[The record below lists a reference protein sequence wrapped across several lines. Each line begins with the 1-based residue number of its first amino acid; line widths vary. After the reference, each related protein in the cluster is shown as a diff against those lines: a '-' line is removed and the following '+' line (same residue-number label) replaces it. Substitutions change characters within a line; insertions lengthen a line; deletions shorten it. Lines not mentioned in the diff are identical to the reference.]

1 MRKRTLKATLAAI
14 LAVILLAF
22 SFTGCTKETK
32 VFCDTET
39 LRIERAGT
47 VTTVYDLAG
56 DESYTFRTVRVRKDT
71 PAAEAAAEYKT
82 VYDTATIKIDTVKGA
97 IIVTDKT
104 AGITYTVKR
113 AGIFQ

>member
-39 LRIERAGT
+39 LRIERTGT
-47 VTTVYDLAG
+47 VTTIYDLAG

-71 PAAEAAAEYKT
+71 PSAEAAAEYKT

-104 AGITYTVKR
+104 AGITYTVQK
-113 AGIFQ
+113 AGIF

>member
-1 MRKRTLKATLAAI
+1 MKAKAIKATLAAI

-39 LRIERAGT
+39 LRIERTGT
-47 VTTVYDLAG
+47 ATTIYDLAG
-56 DESYTFRTVRVRKDT
+56 DQTYNFRTVRARKET

-104 AGITYTVKR
+104 AGITYTVQK
-113 AGIFQ
+113 AGIF

>member
-1 MRKRTLKATLAAI
+1 MRKTASKATVWLLSLILCAALI
-14 LAVILLAF
+14 
-22 SFTGCTKETK
+22 FTGCTPQTK
-32 VFCDTET
+32 VYCDTDT
-39 LRIERAGT
+39 LRIERTGT
-47 VTTVYDLAG
+47 ATTIYDLAG

-82 VYDTATIKIDTVKGA
+82 VYDTATIKIDTEKGA

-104 AGITYTVKR
+104 AGITYTIKR

>member
-39 LRIERAGT
+39 LRIERTGT

-56 DESYTFRTVRVRKDT
+56 DESYTFRTVRVRKDSQ
-71 PAAEAAAEYKT
+71 AAEAAAEYKT
-82 VYDTATIKIDTVKGA
+82 VYDTETIKIDTAKGA

-104 AGITYTVKR
+104 AGITYTVQK
-113 AGIFQ
+113 AGIF

>member
-1 MRKRTLKATLAAI
+1 MKAKAIKATLAAI

-22 SFTGCTKETK
+22 SFTGCANGTKA
-32 VFCDTET
+32 FCDTET
-39 LRIERAGT
+39 LRIERADT
-47 VTTVYDLAG
+47 VTTVYDQAG
-56 DESYTFRTVRVRKDT
+56 EESYTFRTVRVRKDT

-104 AGITYTVKR
+104 AGITYTVQK
-113 AGIFQ
+113 AGIF